1 MRRTISILLTA
12 LVAFGCAKEE
22 LPVLETSKVKE
33 VPSGIG
39 MSPINFAFSKG
50 AENLGTKAAS
60 IDDALPEG
68 ATLNVF
74 ADVYLTPAGGTKT
87 LYVQNYLNG
96 VKYDNDGNPVSGK
109 YYWPESDD
117 NVALDF
123 YFVYPYKEGR
133 TISNKSFEYT
143 IDSDPSK
150 QEDLLVAS
158 SLNTAF
164 PSSTDGRVSVAMDHA
179 LSILDFKVKA
189 EESGYE
195 YKVEG
200 ITVNNAAGFYDKG
213 TYTFGSGWGSRSKVN
228 SVNSISSPINVAT
241 VSSSD
246 YTDVNN
252 GDYCFLIPQ
261 SATITVDVRYSNG
274 TDSQTI
280 SAPSFSEN
288 FEAGKKYTYKI
299 TLPAIS
305 TATLPTP
312 NVYVTVRGNNYLV
325 FEWDSVAGATKYEV
339 STNNGAT
346 YTNVDD
352 DLKFT
357 WSGLN
362 ANENYTIF
370 VRALDGNGGTSDV
383 ATCTAKT
390 NKADLGTPMI
400 ISTDVT
406 TNSIIVTW
414 SDVPNAA
421 YYLISLD
428 DSNLSN
434 PTRIESWQ
442 GPVCRFSGLAQNTT
456 HTVYIKAYDN
466 NSHKSDIESKE
477 FTTASALSE
486 SVLWTGWIQHQGVI
500 LNANNTEFEG
510 NDYNGKTLRI
520 TYYMCSNNASSS
532 AQLDITTAWTQ
543 PLASINVSRSLYAQT
558 IDIKITGNIRKKIQE
573 QGLAVNGGNSNEIYV
588 ARVEIL

>member
-1 MRRTISILLTA
+1 MKRTISILLTA

-22 LPVLETSKVKE
+22 LAVPETSGNTE
-33 VPSGIG
+33 VSSGVD
-39 MSPINFAFSKG
+39 MSSINFAIKNG
-50 AENLGTKAAS
+50 LENWGTKASVVDGFATG
-60 IDDALPEG
+60 DAISV
-68 ATLNVF
+68 AAFQNTNVCF
-74 ADVYLTPAGGTKT
+74 
-87 LYVQNYLNG
+87 
-96 VKYDNDGNPVSGK
+96 NDAITNTTDGWVMSGERH
-109 YYWPESDD
+109 YYWESYNAEYNGTD
-117 NVALDF
+117 ALDF
-123 YFVYPYKEGR
+123 CFVYPEQ
-133 TISNKSFEYT
+133 TISSKSFTYT
-143 IDSDPSK
+143 LGANPAS
-150 QEDLLVAS
+150 QEDLLVKYLAGTKAS
-158 SLNTAF
+158 ADYS
-164 PSSTDGRVSVAMDHA
+164 PVEVVMDHA

-213 TYTFGSGWGSRSKVN
+213 TYTFGSGWGSLSKVN

-241 VSSSD
+241 VSSSE
-246 YTDVNN
+246 YTDVND
-252 GDYCFLIPQ
+252 GDYCFVLPQ
-261 SATITVDVRYSNG
+261 DVASMGINVRYSVFKNG
-274 TDSQTI
+274 TTYTDTKSVSLSDNTF
-280 SAPSFSEN
+280 A
-288 FEAGKKYTYKI
+288 AGKKYTYKI
-299 TLPAIS
+299 TIPAIS

-362 ANENYTIF
+362 ANEKYTIF

-390 NKADLGTPMI
+390 NEADLGTPMI

-414 SDVPNAA
+414 SDVQNAE

-456 HTVYIKAYDN
+456 HTVYIKAYNN
-466 NSHKSDIESKE
+466 NSQKSDIESKE

-543 PLASINVSRSLYAQT
+543 PLASINVSRSLNAQT
-558 IDIKITGNIRKKIQE
+558 IDIKITGNIRKQIQQ
-573 QGLAVNGGNSNEIYV
+573 QGLAVNGNSNEIYV

>member
-1 MRRTISILLTA
+1 MKRTISILLTA

-22 LPVLETSKVKE
+22 LAVLETSGNTE
-33 VPSGIG
+33 VSSGIG
-39 MSPINFAFSKG
+39 VSPINFAIKNG
-50 AENLGTKAAS
+50 LENWGTKAS
-60 IDDALPEG
+60 VVDGFSVNDAVTVAAFQDNTECFNEAVTNTSSGWVMSEG
-68 ATLNVF
+68 RH
-74 ADVYLTPAGGTKT
+74 
-87 LYVQNYLNG
+87 
-96 VKYDNDGNPVSGK
+96 
-109 YYWPESDD
+109 YYWESYNAEYGGSDD
-117 NVALDF
+117 LDF
-123 YFVYPYKEGR
+123 CFVYPAKKITSR
-133 TISNKSFEYT
+133 SFTYT
-143 IDSDPSK
+143 LSSDPAT
-150 QEDLLVAS
+150 QEDLLVQYIEGRQA
-158 SLNTAF
+158 TADN
-164 PSSTDGRVSVAMDHA
+164 SKVEVKMDHA
-179 LSILDFKVKA
+179 LSLLAFEAIA
-189 EESGYE
+189 EESEYV
-195 YKVEG
+195 YKVG
-200 ITVNNAAGFYDKG
+200 SITINKSDGFYNQG
-213 TYTFGSGWGSRSKVN
+213 TYTFGSGWESESLAKQNGGITSL
-228 SVNSISSPINVAT
+228 SSPITNST
-241 VSSSD
+241 VTSSG
-246 YTDVNN
+246 YTDVNGVNYCLLLPQEVVSMDINVSYSVEKN
-252 GDYCFLIPQ
+252 GIK
-261 SATITVDVRYSNG
+261 YSDKKVVTL
-274 TDSQTI
+274 TDKTF
-280 SAPSFSEN
+280 A
-288 FEAGKKYTYKI
+288 AGKKYTYKI
-299 TLPAIS
+299 TIPAIS

-500 LNANNTEFEG
+500 LNAYNTEFER

-558 IDIKITGNIRKKIQE
+558 IDIKITDDNIRKQIQQ
-573 QGLAVNGGNSNEIYV
+573 QGLAVNGNSNEIYV